1 MSVLYGLSLVVM
13 PIGEFAGGQIY
24 QVGGYG
30 TVYIVSTF
38 ICICGLIYVLFIVP
52 DEQVTTIQKP
62 DEEDVVKI
70 KGEPKKEISKKELQN
85 TNIVD
90 TMRHVFQQGNKAIL
104 ESYR

>member
-1 MSVLYGLSLVVM
+1 M

-24 QVGGYG
+24 HVGGYG

-52 DEQVTTIQKP
+52 DEQVTGIQNR
-62 DEEDVVKI
+62 DELNGEKDCVEI
-70 KGEPKKEISKKELQN
+70 KGKMKEEQNKNELQN
-85 TNIVD
+85 YDIAD
-90 TMRHVFQQGNKAIL
+90 TVKHIFQLGNNAIL